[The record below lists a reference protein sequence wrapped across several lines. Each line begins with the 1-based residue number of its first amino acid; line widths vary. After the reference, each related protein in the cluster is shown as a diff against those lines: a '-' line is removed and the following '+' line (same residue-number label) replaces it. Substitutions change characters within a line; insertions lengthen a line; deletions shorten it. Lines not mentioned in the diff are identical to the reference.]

1 MAESSRLTIT
11 SKNAEI
17 SKFNSG
23 RGIRCF
29 CSQCGSPL
37 WFESIDHPEIV
48 AIPLG
53 ILDDADVPAPDMHLW
68 VQSKPEWCAI
78 TDDLPQHDTHP
89 FDSET

>member
-1 MAESSRLTIT
+1 MAESSCLKIT
-11 SKNAEI
+11 SENAEI
-17 SKFNSG
+17 SRFNSG
-23 RGIRCF
+23 LGIRCF
-29 CSQCGSPL
+29 CSRCGSPL

-53 ILDDADVPAPDMHLW
+53 VLDDADVPAPDMHLW
-68 VQSKPEWCAI
+68 IQSKPEWCTI

>member
-1 MAESSRLTIT
+1 MAESSQLTIT
-11 SKNAEI
+11 TETARV

-53 ILDDADVPAPDMHLW
+53 VLDNADVPAPDMHLW
-68 VQSKPEWCAI
+68 VKSKPDWCAI
-78 TDDLPQHDTHP
+78 NDELPQHDGNP
-89 FDSET
+89 P